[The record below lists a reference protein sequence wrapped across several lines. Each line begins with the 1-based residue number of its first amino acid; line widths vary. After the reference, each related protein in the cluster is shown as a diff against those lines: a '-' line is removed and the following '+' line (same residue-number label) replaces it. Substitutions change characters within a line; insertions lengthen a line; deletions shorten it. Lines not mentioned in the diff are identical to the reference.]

1 MSADEEASAFEVKG
15 AFIIEMNGKGV
26 SINHKLT
33 KRQSQIM
40 IFETYMKALEYCL
53 ERKFNKPKGY
63 KITTQNQITLPID

>member
-1 MSADEEASAFEVKG
+1 MSAGEETGVFEIKG
-15 AFIIEMNGKGV
+15 PFIIEMNGKWV

-40 IFETYMKALEYCL
+40 IFETYIKALEYCL

-63 KITTQNQITLPID
+63 KITTQNQMMLPID